1 VFFEA
6 NIVAEKKK
14 AQEKTAK
21 DQEEANKKAGQKRK
35 ENQAKIKAEIDSITE
50 MNRKSAR
57 ENELNAMEAQ
67 EREVAIINDK
77 FKEQIDKAKKFKQD
91 YSDIEV
97 QRLNEVNAINTKYE
111 DAKKLKEEEKEK
123 TELEAQK
130 AFEEQLFSL
139 RAESNQKTLE
149 GFNIAQQTEIDELK
163 KQLDAKLISLE
174 QYNQGKKAIEDFYGR
189 EREKVLQSEA
199 DYEIAQREKVQTAV
213 LGIADGTVALLN
225 AVAGKNK
232 GLALSALALEKGAAI
247 ANVVINAAK
256 EMSANAAAAALNPLN
271 ATTFGAAGAAQLIK
285 SNLLTKIRAGLAI
298 ATISATGISSAK
310 GIVSGGAA
318 SGGGGTSGGGVK
330 STPTTS
336 LGKEEPQQTP
346 TMNLNNGQTQSASYQ
361 TKERVI
367 VVDYNDISDKGK
379 ELEKSRKMVT
389 LA

>member
-1 VFFEA
+1 
-6 NIVAEKKK
+6 
-14 AQEKTAK
+14 
-21 DQEEANKKAGQKRK
+21 
-35 ENQAKIKAEIDSITE
+35 
-50 MNRKSAR
+50 
-57 ENELNAMEAQ
+57 
-67 EREVAIINDK
+67 
-77 FKEQIDKAKKFKQD
+77 
-91 YSDIEV
+91 
-97 QRLNEVNAINTKYE
+97 
-111 DAKKLKEEEKEK
+111 
-123 TELEAQK
+123 
-130 AFEEQLFSL
+130 
-139 RAESNQKTLE
+139 
-149 GFNIAQQTEIDELK
+149 
-163 KQLDAKLISLE
+163 
-174 QYNQGKKAIEDFYGR
+174 
-189 EREKVLQSEA
+189 LQSEA

-310 GIVSGGAA
+310 GIVSGGASA
-318 SGGGGTSGGGVK
+318 SGGGGASGGGVK

-379 ELEKSRKMVT
+379 ELEKSRQMVT